1 MKHII
6 VVCGTYHEWLNF
18 KNTMYNKKK
27 IITFKTSGFSS
38 FTVDEKTTYHSMLAD
53 DYTKIMG
60 FSKYTTSVIRIG
72 TWYENITADVERY
85 LALFQGR

>member
-18 KNTMYNKKK
+18 KNTMYRKKGITNFK
-27 IITFKTSGFSS
+27 ISGNS
-38 FTVDEKTTYHSMLAD
+38 FTVDEEITYHSTPAD
-53 DYTKIMG
+53 DCTKIMG

-72 TWYENITADVERY
+72 TWYESITADVEKY

>member
-6 VVCGTYHEWLNF
+6 VVCGAYHEWLNF
-18 KNTMYNKKK
+18 RDTMCRKKRITNFK
-27 IITFKTSGFSS
+27 ISGNS
-38 FTVDEKTTYHSMLAD
+38 FTVDEEITYHSTPAD
-53 DYTKIMG
+53 DCTKIMG

>member
-1 MKHII
+1 MKHVI

-18 KNTMYNKKK
+18 KNTMCRKKRITNFK
-27 IITFKTSGFSS
+27 ISGNS
-38 FTVDEKTTYHSMLAD
+38 FTVDEETTYHSTLAND
-53 DYTKIMG
+53 CTKIMG

-72 TWYENITADVERY
+72 TWYESITADVEKY

>member
-18 KNTMYNKKK
+18 RDTMCRKKRITNFK
-27 IITFKTSGFSS
+27 ISGNS
-38 FTVDEKTTYHSMLAD
+38 FTVDEETTYHSTPAD
-53 DYTKIMG
+53 DCTKIMG

-72 TWYENITADVERY
+72 TWYESITADVEKY

>member
-18 KNTMYNKKK
+18 RDTMCRKKRITNFK
-27 IITFKTSGFSS
+27 ISGNS
-38 FTVDEKTTYHSMLAD
+38 FTVDEETTYHSTLAND
-53 DYTKIMG
+53 CTKIMG

-72 TWYENITADVERY
+72 TWYESITADVEKY